1 LTISNHHHHHGLET
15 MASIVETSRC
25 EGDELVLILT
35 HCLPPD
41 LERLWHTTDDILA
54 MLRDGGITSYT
65 NKKRISNLL
74 RTQKRIMLEP
84 NRTNAKYW
92 YCFKDDKEFDT
103 PSQQLVAVKEKERP
117 QIEPN
122 YFTNLGITFKF
133 IGTNKTQ
140 TATSTIK
147 STANNNNNRSSNSN
161 NNASGN
167 NNNTSDAATTILIKI
182 TTNQRN
188 KVKQAT
194 RLSPRHRGL
203 CFQGLTYLKI
213 F

>member
-1 LTISNHHHHHGLET
+1 

-35 HCLPPD
+35 HCLPLH

-65 NKKRISNLL
+65 NKKRIGNLL

-84 NRTNAKYW
+84 NRTNNKYC
-92 YCFKDDKEFDT
+92 YCFNEDREFDT

-117 QIEPN
+117 QIEPD

-133 IGTNKTQ
+133 IKIKTTAAQTTNNT
-140 TATSTIK
+140 TTST
-147 STANNNNNRSSNSN
+147 TA
-161 NNASGN
+161 A
-167 NNNTSDAATTILIKI
+167 NTTTPAAVNPDMLGGGWLHGE
-182 TTNQRN
+182 REE
-188 KVKQAT
+188 A
-194 RLSPRHRGL
+194 
-203 CFQGLTYLKI
+203 
-213 F
+213 